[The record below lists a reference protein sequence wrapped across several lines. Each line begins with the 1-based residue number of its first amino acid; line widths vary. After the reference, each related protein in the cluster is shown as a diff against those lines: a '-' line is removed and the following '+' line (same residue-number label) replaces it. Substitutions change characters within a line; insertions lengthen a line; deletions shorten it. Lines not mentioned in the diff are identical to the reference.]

1 MTKVAISQPNYL
13 PWRGYFSQIA
23 QVDHFV
29 FLDNVQF
36 TKRDWRTR
44 NQIKTPNGLF
54 WLNVPIKK
62 PERGATIREIVIS
75 ESNFRFHHL
84 ETIRRNYRG
93 AKYFEDY
100 WKWFENIFITNDNVS
115 LSEFNIYCTKAI
127 SNLLGLN
134 TQFHMASDFKTDIEP
149 TSRLLT
155 ICQEL
160 KAKEYLSGPNARP
173 YLKQAVFV
181 EQKIKINWINYNFPR
196 YTQLWGEFQPT
207 VSIIDMIFNAGIDHL
222 YLEAVLDG

>member
-1 MTKVAISQPNYL
+1 
-13 PWRGYFSQIA
+13 
-23 QVDHFV
+23 
-29 FLDNVQF
+29 
-36 TKRDWRTR
+36 
-44 NQIKTPNGLF
+44 
-54 WLNVPIKK
+54 
-62 PERGATIREIVIS
+62 
-75 ESNFRFHHL
+75 
-84 ETIRRNYRG
+84 
-93 AKYFEDY
+93 
-100 WKWFENIFITNDNVS
+100 
-115 LSEFNIYCTKAI
+115 
-127 SNLLGLN
+127 
-134 TQFHMASDFKTDIEP
+134 MASDFKTDIEP

-207 VSIIDMIFNAGIDHL
+207 VSIIDMIFNTGIDHL